1 GLLSML
7 FTDIVVPEQVY
18 KEVSAKEEKHPFVDS
33 LPAIK
38 VVQIDIP
45 DTITSWDIGI
55 GESSV
60 LSFALKNPD
69 FWAILDDR
77 EARRC
82 ASSLGCKY
90 IGTIGVILL
99 AKKRGLIPS
108 VPACLSKLQNAGLWM
123 SKTFTE
129 QIISK
134 FREDD
139 V

>member
-1 GLLSML
+1 MCLRFSTVRKRQKKNSRMRIEHVVVDASPLICLAKSDLLGLLSML

-60 LSFALKNPD
+60 LSFAL
-69 FWAILDDR
+69 
-77 EARRC
+77 
-82 ASSLGCKY
+82 
-90 IGTIGVILL
+90 
-99 AKKRGLIPS
+99 
-108 VPACLSKLQNAGLWM
+108 
-123 SKTFTE
+123 
-129 QIISK
+129 
-134 FREDD
+134 
-139 V
+139 